1 MIKNFNAIRFY
12 FSAYLL
18 FVVLITISIYF
29 TNKGDEVILINKLQ
43 SPFFDIFFKGFNLLG
58 EWFLIIILG
67 VYLLLKQRIQLYF
80 FLIGFLGQMLTVR
93 FLKKYFNFPRPLSY
107 FKDYDFQLP
116 ENIPLLYHQS
126 FPSGHTTTAFFIL
139 TTMALFINPKKRYML
154 FLIFAAIMVGT
165 ARIYLLAHFKEDVLV
180 GSLIG
185 VFWATFS
192 MYLFLQFLNKK
203 NDVTT

>member
-1 MIKNFNAIRFY
+1 MIKNFNAIKFY
-12 FSAYLL
+12 FLVYLL
-18 FVVLITISIYF
+18 FVILVSISMFYI
-29 TNKGDEVILINKLQ
+29 NKGDEVILLNKLQ
-43 SPFFDIFFKGFNLLG
+43 TPFFDVFFKVFNILG
-58 EWFLIIILG
+58 EWFLIMIIG
-67 VYLLLKQRIQLYF
+67 VYLLLKHRFQLYF

-93 FLKKYFNFPRPLSY
+93 LLKKYFNFPRPLSY
-107 FKDYDFQLP
+107 FKNYDFQMP

-139 TTMALFINPKKRYML
+139 TTIALFLNPKKRYML
-154 FLIFAAIMVGT
+154 ILILSAILVGV

-192 MYLFLQFLNKK
+192 MYLFLHFLNKK
-203 NDVTT
+203 NNVTT

>member
-1 MIKNFNAIRFY
+1 MIKNFNAIKFY
-12 FSAYLL
+12 FLVYLL
-18 FVVLITISIYF
+18 FVILASISMFYI
-29 TNKGDEVILINKLQ
+29 NKGDEVILLNKLQ
-43 SPFFDIFFKGFNLLG
+43 TPFFDVLFKVFNILG
-58 EWFLIIILG
+58 EWFLVMIIG
-67 VYLLLKQRIQLYF
+67 VYLLLKHRFQLCF

-93 FLKKYFNFPRPLSY
+93 LLKKYFNFPRPLSY
-107 FKDYDFQLP
+107 FKNYDFQMP

-139 TTMALFINPKKRYML
+139 TTIALFLNPKKRYML
-154 FLIFAAIMVGT
+154 ILILSAILVGV

-192 MYLFLQFLNKK
+192 MYLFLHFLNKK
-203 NDVTT
+203 NNVTT

>member
-1 MIKNFNAIRFY
+1 MIKNFNAIKFY
-12 FSAYLL
+12 FLVYLL
-18 FVVLITISIYF
+18 FVILASISMFYI
-29 TNKGDEVILINKLQ
+29 NKGDEVILLNKLQ
-43 SPFFDIFFKGFNLLG
+43 TPFFDVFFKVFNILG
-58 EWFLIIILG
+58 EWFLIMIIG
-67 VYLLLKQRIQLYF
+67 VYLLLKHRFQLYF

-93 FLKKYFNFPRPLSY
+93 LLKKYFNFPRPLSY
-107 FKDYDFQLP
+107 FKNYDFQMP

-139 TTMALFINPKKRYML
+139 TTIALFLNPKKRYML
-154 FLIFAAIMVGT
+154 ILILSAILVGV

-192 MYLFLQFLNKK
+192 MYLFLHFLNKK
-203 NDVTT
+203 NNVTT

>member
-29 TNKGDEVILINKLQ
+29 TNKGDEVILLNKLQ
-43 SPFFDIFFKGFNLLG
+43 NPFFDIFFKVFNILG
-58 EWFLIIILG
+58 EWFLIMIIG
-67 VYLLLKQRIQLYF
+67 VYLLLKHRFQLYF
-80 FLIGFLGQMLTVR
+80 FLIGFFGQMLTVR

-139 TTMALFINPKKRYML
+139 TTIALFLNPKKRYML
-154 FLIFAAIMVGT
+154 ILILSAILVGV

-192 MYLFLQFLNKK
+192 MYLFLHFLNKK
-203 NDVTT
+203 NNVTT